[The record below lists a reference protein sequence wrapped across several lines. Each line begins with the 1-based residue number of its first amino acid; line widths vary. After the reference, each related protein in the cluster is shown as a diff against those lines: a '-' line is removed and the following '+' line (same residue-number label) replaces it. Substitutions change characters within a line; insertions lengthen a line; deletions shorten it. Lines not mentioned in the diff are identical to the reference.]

1 MHVLPPTDTRCV
13 LYGKPLIFL
22 RNTTLRRENSASRGC
37 SINIKNTRVFPKN
50 NRIYPLF
57 FSPRHESAAIRPLR
71 HGRRVHWS
79 QRRRSPYPP
88 PLSAFRQ
95 LGLRQRRTWRRAPA
109 EHRHPRRT
117 GTGTMATFTPR
128 RTESAAAVWFR
139 REGASSTQKATHGYG
154 KEHKSSCSVYTA
166 ILDLSLNV
174 ISPWAFSHPTYYGP
188 LAV

>member
-88 PLSAFRQ
+88 PSPPSGNWAYGSGGPGGERQ
-95 LGLRQRRTWRRAPA
+95 PNTGTPAAQAPA
-109 EHRHPRRT
+109 PWQPLPHAARSRRQQCGFGAKELVVLKKPRT
-117 GTGTMATFTPR
+117 DM
-128 RTESAAAVWFR
+128 E
-139 REGASSTQKATHGYG
+139 
-154 KEHKSSCSVYTA
+154 KSIRARVVF
-166 ILDLSLNV
+166 ILQF
-174 ISPWAFSHPTYYGP
+174 WTYH
-188 LAV
+188 

>member
-1 MHVLPPTDTRCV
+1 MKKNSLCLNGIAVHVLPPTDTRCV
-13 LYGKPLIFL
+13 LYEKPLIFL

-88 PLSAFRQ
+88 PPLRLPAIGPTAAADLAASAS
-95 LGLRQRRTWRRAPA
+95 RTQAPPP
-109 EHRHPRRT
+109 HRHRHHGNLYPTPHGVGGSSVVSARR
-117 GTGTMATFTPR
+117 
-128 RTESAAAVWFR
+128 S
-139 REGASSTQKATHGYG
+139 
-154 KEHKSSCSVYTA
+154 
-166 ILDLSLNV
+166 
-174 ISPWAFSHPTYYGP
+174 
-188 LAV
+188 